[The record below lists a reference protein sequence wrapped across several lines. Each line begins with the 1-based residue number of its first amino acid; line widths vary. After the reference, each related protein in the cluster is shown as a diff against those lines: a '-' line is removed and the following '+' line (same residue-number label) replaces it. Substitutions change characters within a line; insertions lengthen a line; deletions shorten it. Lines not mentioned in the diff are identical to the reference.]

1 MSGLTH
7 VHYDENEDSA
17 GWRMLACWE
26 SELVDIHWRV
36 VQVPGGLGPAAEKEN
51 VRLAVSW
58 VVK

>member
-1 MSGLTH
+1 
-7 VHYDENEDSA
+7 
-17 GWRMLACWE
+17 MLACWE
-26 SELVDIHWRV
+26 SELVGIHWRV